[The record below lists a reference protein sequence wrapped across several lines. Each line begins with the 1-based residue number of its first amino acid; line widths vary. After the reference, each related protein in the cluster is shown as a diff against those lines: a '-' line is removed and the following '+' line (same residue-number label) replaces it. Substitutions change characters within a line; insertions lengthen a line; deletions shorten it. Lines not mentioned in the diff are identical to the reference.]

1 MKNTATLRHLTL
13 LLALCFT
20 LLAGNA
26 YALDLQ
32 TAKAKGYVGEQ
43 ANGYLGMV
51 KNAAGVKALVNDINS
66 RRKAHY
72 QQIAKKNATSL
83 QVVEALAGKKAIDKT
98 PRGQYVRDPSGNW
111 IRK

>member
-1 MKNTATLRHLTL
+1 MKNTSTLRHITL

-32 TAKAKGYVGEQ
+32 TAKAQGYVGEQ
-43 ANGYLGMV
+43 ANGYLGIV
-51 KNAAGVKALVNDINS
+51 KKSSGVQALVNDINS

-72 QQIAKKNATSL
+72 EQIAQRNKTSL
-83 QVVEALAGKKAIDKT
+83 QVVETLAGKKAIDKT
-98 PRGQYVRDPSGNW
+98 PRGQYVRAPSGNW